1 MMSWVVGGGGA
12 SQTGFGEMM
21 RTRRKMKWTSRW
33 TAIFLFES
41 SNSLRISLF
50 VCLFVICYKRFISM
64 YEPEE
69 KEEDDWYAWMCK
81 LDWPSDHFGEQ
92 V

>member
-33 TAIFLFES
+33 TAIFLVES
-41 SNSLRISLF
+41 SNSLRTSLF
-50 VCLFVICYKRFISM
+50 VCLLFVIRDLFLYRICMNLKRKKRVTGTHGCAS
-64 YEPEE
+64 
-69 KEEDDWYAWMCK
+69 
-81 LDWPSDHFGEQ
+81 
-92 V
+92 